1 VGQVYDPEIM
11 SFRPQ
16 RFSLASS
23 KSSIT
28 GFFESTPPYYRSSVS
43 SRPSFTSIPS
53 MHSVSLP
60 SPPPSPSYNSAF
72 ISQQK
77 LRSTA
82 PPRSVFQCLPPEIY
96 DCILRQLTIF
106 HDKATSMSCE
116 TCRLRDLCALALVD
130 RRWDRAVRPQ
140 LYHRVHIVGNDSPLQ
155 AKKFRM
161 KSDVR
166 LKLLRRTLRER
177 RVLAQHVREIKVPRL
192 QPDGEAVEERT
203 LSLVASLVMA
213 CPNLEKLVGFYPVF
227 GHSFDRLTY
236 ALSTRARLKEHVW
249 IIGENSEISE
259 RSRKQVP
266 PGLMDLEQV
275 DRFLHLHD
283 AWDSLS
289 TLFLSSHKQGVL
301 ERDVFV
307 QTLRR
312 LPSLQHLCISNFDM
326 DDFDD
331 VTLQTI
337 PALQSLRLQDL
348 EGVTFW
354 GLSEF
359 SRIRSSQCIRQL
371 SLIHL
376 DIKYLS
382 AISNLLLRLSSLQRF
397 TLVQESSPEVA
408 AGELVFQPVIASQ
421 HLQYVH
427 WDILLP
433 GSANENLAKSI
444 RAGGFPSLR
453 TLRAPSDHDGL
464 LQMVCRPRAQIIL
477 PSDKYSKAYRA
488 SNESNPDSPTQT
500 LFTAR
505 KQAQRRIE
513 EARKAAT
520 FRIVIEEDG
529 IVQEVIDIEG
539 FMGTIGSKISYTLD
553 SDVAGSDNA
562 LIDLPDLV
570 EGSREVA
577 PRDGCTGMWNA
588 SHHTGKKWWNHTE
601 RYRFR
606 PVDLQRFF

>member
-1 VGQVYDPEIM
+1 M
-11 SFRPQ
+11 AFRPQ

-23 KSSIT
+23 KSSMT
-28 GFFESTPPYYRSSVS
+28 WGSHESSPPSDRSSVS
-43 SRPSFTSIPS
+43 SRPSFTSIQS
-53 MHSVSLP
+53 MYSISLP
-60 SPPPSPSYNSAF
+60 SPPLSPSYNSAS
-72 ISQQK
+72 ITQRK

-82 PPRSVFQCLPPEIY
+82 PPPPVFQRLPPEIY
-96 DCILRQLTIF
+96 DCILRQLTIL

-140 LYHRVHIVGNDSPLQ
+140 LYRRVYIVGIDSPLQ

-192 QPDGEAVEERT
+192 QPDGEVVEERR
-203 LSLVASLVMA
+203 LSLVASLVMV

-227 GHSFDRLTY
+227 GHNFDRLTY
-236 ALSTRARLKEHVW
+236 ALSTRTRLKEHVW
-249 IIGENSEISE
+249 IIGENSAITG

-266 PGLMDLEQV
+266 PGLMDVEQV

-289 TLFLSSHKQGVL
+289 TLFLFSHKQGVL

-312 LPSLQHLCISNFDM
+312 LPSLQRLCISNFDM

-331 VTLQTI
+331 VTLQTL
-337 PALQSLRLQDL
+337 PPLHSLRLQDL

-359 SRIRSSQCIRQL
+359 SRTRSSQCIRQL

-376 DIKYLS
+376 DVKYLS
-382 AISNLLLRLSSLQRF
+382 AISNLLLRLTSLQRF
-397 TLVQESSPEVA
+397 TLVQESSPEVV

-421 HLQYVH
+421 HLQYMH
-427 WDILLP
+427 WNILLP

-464 LQMVCRPRAQIIL
+464 LQMVCRPRAQIIQ

-488 SNESNPDSPTQT
+488 PNESNPDNPAQT

-513 EARKAAT
+513 EARKSAS

-529 IVQEVIDIEG
+529 IVQEVFDIEG
-539 FMGTIGSKISYTLD
+539 FMGTVGSKISYTLD
-553 SDVAGSDNA
+553 SDVPGSDNA

-570 EGSREVA
+570 DGSKEVA

-588 SHHTGKKWWNHTE
+588 SHHAGKKWWNHTE
-601 RYRFR
+601 RYRYH
-606 PVDLQRFF
+606 PIDLQRFF